1 MKLGLKKKEK
11 RKNGLDVHF
20 VSISKIVFSEK

>member
-1 MKLGLKKKEK
+1 MKLGLKKRK
-11 RKNGLDVHF
+11 REKNGLDLHF